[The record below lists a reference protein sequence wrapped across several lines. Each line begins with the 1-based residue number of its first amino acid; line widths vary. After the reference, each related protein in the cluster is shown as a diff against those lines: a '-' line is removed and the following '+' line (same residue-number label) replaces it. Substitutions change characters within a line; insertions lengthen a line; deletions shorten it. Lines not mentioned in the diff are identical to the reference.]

1 MCKGQSGKGE
11 PMYVDNLD
19 MLKDSI
25 DNICSKK
32 VSGNVKFIVESASG
46 ICSMYQTQHE
56 DMRNDVRM
64 YSHLSGNHYIN
75 HVVLKFHLYANT

>member
-19 MLKDSI
+19 VLKDSV

-32 VSGNVKFIVESASG
+32 VSGNVKFIVESATV
-46 ICSMYQTQHE
+46 MYKGQ
-56 DMRNDVRM
+56 
-64 YSHLSGNHYIN
+64 
-75 HVVLKFHLYANT
+75 